1 MEDNSFIFNFSKS
14 IFMNPFK
21 NTNRSTHS
29 KFIIKFLV
37 LILIIF
43 ILDFA
48 IGKTLR
54 YFYYKEQFGR
64 QYRATYAIDK
74 CDANILVF
82 GSSRAYHHYVPNII
96 EDSLKETC
104 YNTGSPGQFL
114 FYNYAT
120 LKAVLKRY
128 TPKMIILDVSVG
140 CLGIEKSSYDRLSF
154 LLPYYK
160 DHPEMRSII
169 ELKGPY
175 EKYKLI
181 SSIYPFNSN
190 LLMIAGGNSEYFKAK
205 SVDIKGYKPLN
216 RVLNKPIVEIVEEP
230 YKLDSI
236 KVKILNLF
244 IKDCQDYKIKLYLAY
259 SPAFINYT
267 KTDFSIIKAKQIALN
282 NNVPFFDFTNDTT
295 FTKHPELFDDFD
307 HLNEKG
313 SQLFTKKVISKIKN
327 N

>member
-1 MEDNSFIFNFSKS
+1 MNFL
-14 IFMNPFK
+14 K
-21 NTNRSTHS
+21 NIGRNTHA
-29 KFIIKFLV
+29 KFIVKLLLIVLIILV
-37 LILIIF
+37 L
-43 ILDFA
+43 DFT

-64 QYRATYAIDK
+64 QYRATFAIDK
-74 CDANILVF
+74 CKANVLIF
-82 GSSRAYHHYVPNII
+82 GSSRAYHHYVPSII

-128 TPKMIILDVSVG
+128 TPKLIILDVSAS
-140 CLGIEKSSYDRLSF
+140 CLGIEKSSYERLSF

-169 ELKGPY
+169 ELKSPY

-190 LLMIAGGNSEYFKAK
+190 LLMIAGGNTKYFKAK
-205 SVDIKGYKPLN
+205 SVDFNGYKPLS
-216 RVLNKPIVEIVEEP
+216 RVMNKSIETIEEKP
-230 YKLDSI
+230 YALDST

-244 IKDCQDYKIKLYLAY
+244 IKDCQDLKVKLYLAY
-259 SPAFINYT
+259 SPAYINYT
-267 KTDFSIIKAKQIALN
+267 KIDFSIITAKQIALKS
-282 NNVPFFDFTNDTT
+282 NVHFFDFSNDTT

-313 SQLFTKKVISKIKN
+313 SQLFTKIIISKIKN